1 VSDLESSQ
9 ARLVRVFAHDYE
21 SVPSYV
27 SDT

>member
-1 VSDLESSQ
+1 MSNVESSQ

-27 SDT
+27 LDS